1 MQVLVI
7 GGAGYIGSHVVATLL
22 AAGHEVEVYDN
33 LSTGQT
39 INYFPQATNIEGD
52 ILNYPLLKQRMKN
65 KQAVIHLA
73 AFKAVGESMI
83 NPSKYSLNNITGTL
97 NIINAMIETGVK
109 FMVFSSS
116 AAIFAEPETLLINED
131 APKNPASYY
140 GFTKLEIERFL
151 GWYDQLKGLK
161 SASLRYFNAAGYDP
175 DLRVKGLERNPANL
189 IPLIMESAF
198 GMRPELTIF
207 GNDYPTPDGTCVRDY
222 IHVNDLARAH
232 LLALEHIVK
241 NNISLQLNLG
251 TGKGLS
257 VQEVYEGACRVHG
270 QTIPMRVVG
279 RRAGDAAQLVADPH
293 RAQQLLGW
301 KATQS
306 DLKTLLSSTYKAYQ
320 HDLKR

>member
-1 MQVLVI
+1 MDILVI
-7 GGAGYIGSHVVATLL
+7 GGAGYIGSHVVAALL
-22 AAGHEVEVYDN
+22 EAGHDVEVYDN

-39 INYFPQATNIEGD
+39 INYVPQATNIEGD
-52 ILNYPLLKQRMKN
+52 ILNYPLLVQRMKN

-83 NPSKYSLNNITGTL
+83 NPCKYSTNNITGTL
-97 NIINAMIETGVK
+97 NIINAMVETGVHY
-109 FMVFSSS
+109 MVFSSS
-116 AAIFAEPETLLINED
+116 AAIFAEPETPLIDEES
-131 APKNPASYY
+131 PKNPASYY

-175 DLRVKGLERNPANL
+175 DLKVKGLERNPANL

-198 GMRPELTIF
+198 GLRPELTIF

-232 LLALEHIVK
+232 LIALEYIVK

-270 QTIPMRVVG
+270 STIPMRVVD
-279 RRAGDAAQLVADPH
+279 RRPGDAAQLVANPS
-293 RAQQLLGW
+293 RAEKLLGW

-306 DLKTLLSSTYKAYQ
+306 DLDTLLSSTYKAYQ